1 MYFRCC
7 PSCNAWASNHIG
19 VGCLPTTR
27 DQESEI
33 QKIISYSYEDIT
45 SHSIDEIN
53 PEKEETI
60 CNLCEELHKK
70 RKPIDAF
77 TEVLEIESTT
87 EAIQDY
93 ETLFA
98 TLPHSTTI
106 MNKLGRE
113 IMEIETSTQKIEDVS
128 SIQDLKNEIVIKDEN
143 TKIDKESL
151 PPIGENNEDIIN
163 YDETSIEVMKRS
175 NSPTRKKFKK
185 KMKKK
190 KEEEIMSYGKSS
202 SELIEN
208 GDTVPKEKKLENS
221 KQDVEIT
228 ENIESS
234 LDTIENKK
242 DRNDIVAT
250 SYNLKPKIRKKLSK
264 EDRQENE
271 SVKHDKEKMEEAEL
285 KKEESSGSGDESSS
299 GSGGSDNEDIYNGY
313 GNNFATLKMGK

>member
-128 SIQDLKNEIVIKDEN
+128 SIQDLKNEIVINDEN
-143 TKIDKESL
+143 TKIDKESVS
-151 PPIGENNEDIIN
+151 PIGENNEDIHIAN
-163 YDETSIEVMKRS
+163 RGI
-175 NSPTRKKFKK
+175 
-185 KMKKK
+185 
-190 KEEEIMSYGKSS
+190 
-202 SELIEN
+202 
-208 GDTVPKEKKLENS
+208 KLF
-221 KQDVEIT
+221 
-228 ENIESS
+228 
-234 LDTIENKK
+234 
-242 DRNDIVAT
+242 
-250 SYNLKPKIRKKLSK
+250 
-264 EDRQENE
+264 
-271 SVKHDKEKMEEAEL
+271 L
-285 KKEESSGSGDESSS
+285 KKHPLLVLMLCTCGDAVNSLALMLRSGDSPRFFNNILCWCLCCALV
-299 GSGGSDNEDIYNGY
+299 GVDAVCVVVCCWCGCCSD
-313 GNNFATLKMGK
+313 